1 MFAQRKTI
9 NTNVSISGIGLHS
22 GIYTT
27 VEIHPAAAGSGLV
40 FVRSD
45 LQGLRIPALQA
56 STTAL

>member
-27 VEIHPAAAGSGLV
+27 VEIHPAATGNGIV
-40 FVRSD
+40 FVRTD
-45 LQGLRIPALQA
+45 AE
-56 STTAL
+56 